1 MNRMGLRGERINRMN
16 LGGERIIK
24 IGLEEV
30 CIVETRRYLIFKG
43 FYRWNRMG
51 SLLRNMYSLD
61 LQCQIAH

>member
-1 MNRMGLRGERINRMN
+1 MGLRGERINRMN

-30 CIVETRRYLIFKG
+30 CIVEKRRYLIFKG

-51 SLLRNMYSLD
+51 SLPRNMYTLD

>member
-30 CIVETRRYLIFKG
+30 LYC
-43 FYRWNRMG
+43 
-51 SLLRNMYSLD
+51 
-61 LQCQIAH
+61 